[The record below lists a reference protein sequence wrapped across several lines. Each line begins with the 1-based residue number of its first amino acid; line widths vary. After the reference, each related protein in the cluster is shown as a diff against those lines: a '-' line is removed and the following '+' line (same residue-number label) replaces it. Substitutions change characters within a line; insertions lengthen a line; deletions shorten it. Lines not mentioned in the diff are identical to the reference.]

1 MYQNKIFE
9 VFFWK
14 KKSII
19 FFSREIPEI
28 INNNKM
34 RHVAMPSS
42 VFWKQNKQF
51 DPFPPFVNYYI
62 HSPLI
67 RIFTRIIFKKALFWL
82 LREKNETSSYIYIGV
97 IFLFLIF
104 KKITN
109 LIHFP
114 LLKSWLYSAVDDI
127 SRFSNF
133 AIKFC
138 EEIKNYQDKNPPLY
152 NSIVLLLLL

>member
-1 MYQNKIFE
+1 MSQCRAQFSENKTNNSTPSPLL
-9 VFFWK
+9 
-14 KKSII
+14 SII
-19 FFSREIPEI
+19 IFIPPLLEFSLELFLKKPFFDYCE
-28 INNNKM
+28 
-34 RHVAMPSS
+34 
-42 VFWKQNKQF
+42 
-51 DPFPPFVNYYI
+51 
-62 HSPLI
+62 
-67 RIFTRIIFKKALFWL
+67 KKTKLVL
-82 LREKNETSSYIYIGV
+82 IYIGV

-138 EEIKNYQDKNPPLY
+138 EEIKNYQDKNPPPY